1 MRKTQTIDLGDDRKC
16 VMKEMRPRDIV
27 SFLDLFDTAA
37 GQTDDN
43 AIFGYLRGNYNQ
55 ILDVLRSLVDPPPNE
70 SLEDLSFS
78 ELELLF
84 QNFMELNTPFFAMA
98 AVAGQFLSEHGG
110 TKSEKTSNASSE
122 PAVS

>member
-1 MRKTQTIDLGDDRKC
+1 MRKSQTIDLGDDRKC

-27 SFLDLFDTAA
+27 GFLDLFDTAA
-37 GQTDDN
+37 GQDDN

-55 ILDVLRSLVDPPPNE
+55 ILDVIRSLVDPPPNE

-110 TKSEKTSNASSE
+110 IKSEKTSNESSE
-122 PAVS
+122 PAAS

>member
-1 MRKTQTIDLGDDRKC
+1 MRKTQTIDLGDGRKC

-27 SFLDLFDTAA
+27 GFLDLFDTAA
-37 GQTDDN
+37 GQDDN

-55 ILDVLRSLVDPPPNE
+55 ILDVLRSLVDPPEND

-98 AVAGQFLSEHGG
+98 AVASQFLTEHGG
-110 TKSEKTSNASSE
+110 TKSEKTSNESSE
-122 PAVS
+122 PAVN